1 VFVRQKA
8 KQTARRAKPPSKLAC
23 LCGKKKR
30 SRPRADH
37 RPSASNFFS
46 VQNTLCHVIRPD
58 LQHASFSRVP
68 LQNAMG
74 LNDDERLARVRELQ
88 AKKVAEAAER
98 EEVKRRIAEDA
109 VRLLPRRAA
118 KQ

>member
-1 VFVRQKA
+1 
-8 KQTARRAKPPSKLAC
+8 
-23 LCGKKKR
+23 
-30 SRPRADH
+30 
-37 RPSASNFFS
+37 
-46 VQNTLCHVIRPD
+46 
-58 LQHASFSRVP
+58 
-68 LQNAMG
+68 MG

-98 EEVKRRIAEDA
+98 EAVKRRIAEDA